1 MRSLRARVTLLSTLL
16 LVTVLAVAS
25 VLIVSLVDR
34 ELRNDLASQNDE
46 TLSDIVEQLNSGRS
60 PFEIQLPFGA
70 DGTEF
75 AITSQDG
82 RWLNASVAQI
92 DFFGQVVPGEPVF
105 VDAITGQII
114 EPPPGL
120 VGSALTS
127 GVVRLAPGEPQ
138 LVLNDALLTEFF
150 ADERFWEVTSRGAS
164 GPDGARYNVLALA
177 STKLVERSV
186 SQVRSVLWLV
196 IPVLAMLF
204 GGLAWFT
211 TGRALKP
218 VDEIAGKAARISTET
233 LHERVDQPGTNDEID
248 RLARTLN
255 SMLDRLDKGVQQQR
269 QFVSDASH
277 ELQSPLTVMI
287 GEAELAAKNDDR
299 LPSANQAV
307 LQHGRRMSV
316 LIKDLLD
323 LAIHGEARHRPGEV
337 DIDDLLRTEARQQP
351 IPIGTRGVS
360 PAKII
365 GDEGAIGR
373 LFRNLLDNAAAY
385 CDQRVEVG
393 CSIDRSGRTTLIW
406 VDDDGP
412 GIAAAERDTVFE
424 RFSRLDPSRDRTT
437 GGTGLGLAIAK
448 AIVDAHRG
456 SIAIERS
463 PLGGARIRVELPVGA
478 VIPA

>member
-1 MRSLRARVTLLSTLL
+1 MRSLRVRITVLATLVLA
-16 LVTVLAVAS
+16 VVLAVAA
-25 VLIVSLVDR
+25 VVIVALVDR
-34 ELRNDLASQNDE
+34 QLRNELADQNQQ
-46 TLSDIVEQLNSGRS
+46 TLNELAEAIERGQDPSRLR
-60 PFEIQLPFGA
+60 LPLGA

-75 AITSQDG
+75 VISTSDG
-82 RWLNASVAQI
+82 AYVQSTLTVVVTEGI
-92 DFFGQVVPGEPVF
+92 DPTLGAGGGLIVGGFPLPDDEFFP
-105 VDAITGQII
+105 DAILDIASWDETVQLATGPTGQGYEI
-114 EPPPGL
+114 
-120 VGSALTS
+120 VALSPTE
-127 GVVRLAPGEPQ
+127 VV
-138 LVLNDALLTEFF
+138 
-150 ADERFWEVTSRGAS
+150 
-164 GPDGARYNVLALA
+164 ARNVN
-177 STKLVERSV
+177 
-186 SQVRSVLWLV
+186 QVRSVLWVV
-196 IPVLAMLF
+196 IPILAAVFATLIWFLAGRMLRPV
-204 GGLAWFT
+204 GQMTELANT
-211 TGRALKP
+211 IR
-218 VDEIAGKAARISTET
+218 TET
-233 LHERVDQPGTNDEID
+233 LHERLVEPGTNDEID
-248 RLARTLN
+248 RLAVTLN
-255 SMLDRLDKGVQQQR
+255 SMLDRLDAGARQQR

-277 ELQSPLTVMI
+277 ELRGPLTVMI